1 MRGSLSNTWRRVII
15 ITPTSDKYIMRNFGI
30 AVVLFLAAA
39 ILVSGCIT
47 DQGEI
52 DTNLLPGDVAEGI
65 ADAAGELGELSG
77 QFIGDETK
85 ESGSEGIDVETGGE
99 WIFWAE
105 SEIDLSKGGYLYE
118 RPNVNGILF
127 KDLKIEIK
135 TENDAPVDLRI
146 STASQLD
153 EYMGN
158 WRNYYEYET
167 SSSFD
172 RNAAGYVGFYGGIT
186 DDIIEQHGD
195 EGLIVILEPHAEMPA
210 KGIIR
215 IYYKT

>member
-1 MRGSLSNTWRRVII
+1 M
-15 ITPTSDKYIMRNFGI
+15 KYFGI
-30 AVVLFLAAA
+30 VAVLFLAVAL
-39 ILVSGCIT
+39 LVTGCTT

-52 DTNLLPGDVAEGI
+52 DTGRLTGDIAEGI
-65 ADAAGELGELSG
+65 SDAAGELGELSG
-77 QFIGDETK
+77 QFIGGDETK
-85 ESGSEGIDVETGGE
+85 ESGSEEMNAETGGE
-99 WIFWAE
+99 WIFWRQ
-105 SEIDLSKGGYLYE
+105 SEIDISKGGYLYE
-118 RPNVNGILF
+118 RPNVNGMLF

-146 STASQLD
+146 LTASQAD
-153 EYMGN
+153 EYMKKWGD
-158 WRNYYEYET
+158 YYEHGT

-172 RNAAGYVGFYGGIT
+172 RNAAGYVAFYGGIT

-195 EGLIVILEPHAEMPA
+195 EGLVLIVEPHADIPA

>member
-1 MRGSLSNTWRRVII
+1 M
-15 ITPTSDKYIMRNFGI
+15 KNFGI
-30 AVVLFLAAA
+30 AAVLFLAAA
-39 ILVSGCIT
+39 LLVSGCTT

-52 DTNLLPGDVAEGI
+52 NTDLLTGGVAEGI
-65 ADAAGELGELSG
+65 SDAAGELGELSG
-77 QFIGDETK
+77 QFIGDETG
-85 ESGSEGIDVETGGE
+85 ESVSEGVAAGTGGE
-99 WIFWAE
+99 WVFWNSDDYE
-105 SEIDLSKGGYLYE
+105 FDISKGGYSNY
-118 RPNVNGILF
+118 RPNINGVLF

-153 EYMGN
+153 EYVIN
-158 WRNYYEYET
+158 WGNYYEHGT

-172 RNAAGYVGFYGGIT
+172 RNAAGYVAFYGGIT

-195 EGLIVILEPHAEMPA
+195 EGLVVIVEPHADMPA